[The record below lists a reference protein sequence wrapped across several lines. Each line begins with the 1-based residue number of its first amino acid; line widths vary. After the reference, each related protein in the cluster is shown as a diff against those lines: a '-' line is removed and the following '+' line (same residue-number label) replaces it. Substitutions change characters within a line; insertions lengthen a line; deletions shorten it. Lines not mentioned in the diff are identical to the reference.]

1 MRDDLEGRR
10 AMTIIRTARAAAVA
24 CIAMQAACA
33 IGQTAPTA
41 PAPSP
46 PPACASADHRAFDF
60 WIGDWTVH
68 AANGKLAGHN
78 SITRRHGGCVLHESY
93 RTPGTYSGESIN
105 IYDASR
111 KVWHQTWA
119 DSTGLLL
126 TLEGGFRDGR
136 MVLEG
141 AGIDAAGKPIKHRI
155 SWSANADGS
164 VRQHWEST
172 DAAGVWS
179 TAFDGKY
186 TRK

>member
-1 MRDDLEGRR
+1 MKN
-10 AMTIIRTARAAAVA
+10 ARALSSMLFAVCLFVSSDA
-24 CIAMQAACA
+24 LA
-33 IGQTAPTA
+33 QT
-41 PAPSP
+41 
-46 PPACASADHRAFDF
+46 PACNSAAHRAFDF
-60 WIGDWTVH
+60 WIGDWQVH
-68 AANGKLAGHN
+68 GANGKLAGTN
-78 SITRRHGGCVLHESY
+78 TITRAHSGCVLHESY
-93 RTPGTYSGESIN
+93 RTPGAYSGESLN

-126 TLEGGFRDGR
+126 ILEGGLQDGK

-141 AGIDAAGKPIKHRI
+141 KGVDAAGAPISHRI
-155 SWSANADGS
+155 TWSANADGS

-172 DAAGVWS
+172 NAAGQWS

>member
-1 MRDDLEGRR
+1 MAILQLLRL
-10 AMTIIRTARAAAVA
+10 AAAAALTQALTAVA
-24 CIAMQAACA
+24 
-33 IGQTAPTA
+33 QTTAA
-41 PAPSP
+41 PAPAAPP
-46 PPACASADHRAFDF
+46 PPACASAEHRAFDF

-78 SITRRHGGCVLHESY
+78 SIRRSHSGCVLHESY
-93 RTPGTYSGESIN
+93 RTPGAYSGESIN

-126 TLEGGFRDGR
+126 ALEGGFRDGK

-141 AGIDAAGKPIKHRI
+141 AGVDAAGKPIKHRI